1 MGRQKR
7 GCGPV
12 RLELLA
18 SAGARWGVEVVLNA
32 STVGNPP
39 AGVPKYVWLKGV
51 LRDEIDRNLK
61 VGDALPSER
70 ELAEGLDVS
79 RMTARR
85 VLSELM
91 DEGRVSRAVGRG
103 TFVAKPTIRL
113 PIQLTSFT
121 DDMTARGLTPGAR
134 TVSFVT
140 GPPSGLVAEALDLE
154 PGDVVHAVTR
164 LRTADGVPMAVER
177 VHLIAALAPEL
188 SRSDLESQSLYAY
201 LAQQHG
207 IVMDGGME
215 TIRAKNATA
224 EHARLLQ
231 VAPRD
236 AILSLTRTSTWHGR
250 VVEYTVSSYRGD
262 RYELSAAI

>member
-1 MGRQKR
+1 
-7 GCGPV
+7 V
-12 RLELLA
+12 RLD
-18 SAGARWGVEVVLNA
+18 A
-32 STVGNPP
+32 STVGARTP
-39 AGVPKYVWLKGV
+39 GTPKYVWLKGV
-51 LRDEIDRNLK
+51 LLDEIDRNLK

-121 DDMTARGLTPGAR
+121 DDMTARGLVPGAH
-134 TVSFVT
+134 TISFVT
-140 GPPSGLVAEALDLE
+140 GPASGAVAEALDLE

-164 LRTADGVPMAVER
+164 LRTADGVPMALER

-188 SRSDLESQSLYAY
+188 SRADLENQSLYAY
-201 LAQQHG
+201 LAQRHG
-207 IVMDGGME
+207 VVVEGGME
-215 TIRAKNATA
+215 TIRARNATA
-224 EHARLLQ
+224 KDARLLQ

-236 AILSLTRTSTWHGR
+236 AVLRLTRKSTWRGR
-250 VVEYTVSSYRGD
+250 VVEFTVSSYRGD
-262 RYELSAAI
+262 RYELSTAI

>member
-1 MGRQKR
+1 
-7 GCGPV
+7 V
-12 RLELLA
+12 RLDA
-18 SAGARWGVEVVLNA
+18 S
-32 STVGNPP
+32 SVGTPP
-39 AGVPKYVWLKGV
+39 AGTPKYIWLKGV
-51 LRDEIDRNLK
+51 LLDEINRNLK

-103 TFVAKPTIRL
+103 TFVSKPTIRL

-121 DDMTARGLTPGAR
+121 DDMTARGLTPGAH
-134 TVSFVT
+134 TISFVT
-140 GPPSGLVAEALDLE
+140 GPPSGPVAEALDLK
-154 PGDVVHAVTR
+154 PGELVHAVTR
-164 LRTADGVPMAVER
+164 LRTADDVPMAVER

-188 SRSDLESQSLYAY
+188 SRKDLESHSLYAY
-201 LAQQHG
+201 LAQRHG
-207 IVMDGGME
+207 IVVSGGME

-224 EHARLLQ
+224 EDARLLQ
-231 VAPRD
+231 IAPRD
-236 AILSLTRTSTWHGR
+236 AVLRLTRTSTWSGR

-262 RYELSAAI
+262 RYELSTAI

>member
-1 MGRQKR
+1 MLERIG
-7 GCGPV
+7 GVVV
-12 RLELLA
+12 RLDT
-18 SAGARWGVEVVLNA
+18 
-32 STVGNPP
+32 STVGTPP
-39 AGVPKYVWLKGV
+39 VGTPKYVWLKRV
-51 LRDEIDRNLK
+51 LLDEIDRNLK

-91 DEGRVSRAVGRG
+91 DEGRVSREVGRG

-113 PIQLTSFT
+113 PIQLSSFT
-121 DDMTARGLTPGAR
+121 DDMTARGLTPGAH
-134 TVSFVT
+134 TISFVT
-140 GPPSGLVAEALDLE
+140 GPPSDPVAEALDLE

-164 LRTADGVPMAVER
+164 LRTADDVPMAVER

-188 SRSDLESQSLYAY
+188 SRRDLESRSLYAY
-201 LAQQHG
+201 LAQRHG
-207 IVMDGGME
+207 IVVDGGME

-224 EHARLLQ
+224 EEARLLQ

-236 AILSLTRTSTWHGR
+236 AVLRLTRTSTWHGR

-262 RYELSAAI
+262 RYELSTAI